1 MFSKLIAF
9 NPELRNRINSNVIA
23 NYSKLKFSL
32 FLLPLLLLISIAAFL
47 FSQDALS
54 VKGYV
59 TIQKD
64 LFYFINS
71 KYAQFPQ
78 IIYNLTQIGD
88 AMIFMSLLSIFILYA
103 PKFWESLLSASI
115 VSALLSSVLKKL
127 FLIPRPAAFYDAN
140 TFVILGKKLVGHTSL
155 PSGHSITIFTVLTVL
170 LFAFMPKKRSSK
182 IIWNLLIISIG
193 LLLVFTRV
201 GVGAHHPLDTING
214 AIIGYVSG
222 LIGIFISQKYK
233 IWEWVNHIKYY
244 PIFILLLSV
253 CSVIV
258 INKINDENLFIYYI
272 TFISLIISISKISYV
287 YIKSIKK

>member
-1 MFSKLIAF
+1 MLSKFIAF

-32 FLLPLLLLISIAAFL
+32 FLLPLLLLISIAVFL

-59 TIQKD
+59 IIQKD

-71 KYAQFPQ
+71 KYAQFPH

-88 AMIFMSLLSIFILYA
+88 AMIFMSLLSVFILYA
-103 PKFWESLLSASI
+103 PKLWESLLSASI

-140 TFVILGKKLVGHTSL
+140 SFVVLGKKLVGHTSL

-222 LIGIFISQKYK
+222 LIGIFISRKYK

-272 TFISLIISISKISYV
+272 TLLSLIISIIKISYV

>member
-1 MFSKLIAF
+1 MLSKFIVL

-32 FLLPLLLLISIAAFL
+32 FLLPLLLLISIAVFL

-59 TIQKD
+59 IIQKD
-64 LFYFINS
+64 LFYYINS
-71 KYAQFPQ
+71 KYAQFPH
-78 IIYNLTQIGD
+78 IINNLTQIGD

-103 PKFWESLLSASI
+103 PKLWESLLSASI

-140 TFVILGKKLVGHTSL
+140 TFVVLGKKLVGHTSL

-222 LIGIFISQKYK
+222 LIGIFISRKYK

-272 TFISLIISISKISYV
+272 TLLSLIISIIKISYV